1 MLENG
6 NARLSQVHSDDGHGP
21 VPPQNQPA
29 SGYIRQ
35 QRRASKRVVAMVLFQ
50 SQFGSLWKNPAECE
64 RPRQHGSGLS
74 QKFQEYG
81 QRKNVNSQKGPRPG
95 NVDANTC
102 NNCGTS
108 GHWAKDWR
116 KPGGDANYSSNS
128 GFHKGKGKGKVK
140 GERAK
145 GKQGTLCRQTAIL
158 ARVTLRKRHRCLFL
172 HRLQVLQFW

>member
-6 NARLSQVHSDDGHGP
+6 NAHQES
-21 VPPQNQPA
+21 
-29 SGYIRQ
+29 
-35 QRRASKRVVAMVLFQ
+35 VADSVKYTVMMNKT
-50 SQFGSLWKNPAECE
+50 QFGSLWKKTRRMRATPTAWNWTLSE
-64 RPRQHGSGLS
+64 RARVRAKEKRQQSKL
-74 QKFQEYG
+74 
-81 QRKNVNSQKGPRPG
+81 PRPG
-95 NVDANTC
+95 NMDANTC

-145 GKQGTLCRQTAIL
+145 GKQGTLCRRTAIL
-158 ARVTLRKRHRCLFL
+158 ARVFLRKRHRCLFL